1 MRRIAVV
8 IGILLTV
15 SLGSAGCG
23 LAEQANQMT
32 QAAAAQALTAVGYSP
47 DDVVPSDEPSDKPTK
62 PRKALRK
69 NTLHGEIVVPTKDG
83 EKTVLVQRGEVT
95 ALDDNGIT
103 VESSDG
109 FSLTWTYGEKLRV
122 VERRATVEASD
133 ALQVGDQV
141 GVAGAKTDDGGTA
154 RLIVIPLHR

>member
-1 MRRIAVV
+1 MRRIALA
-8 IGILLTV
+8 ITTAALI
-15 SLGSAGCG
+15 SATTGCG
-23 LAEQANQMT
+23 VATDLT

-47 DDVVPSDEPSDKPTK
+47 DDVTTPTDPDRPTT
-62 PRKALRK
+62 PRKALKR
-69 NTLHGEIVVPTKDG
+69 TLHGEIVVQTKDG

-95 ALDDNGIT
+95 RLDGDGIT

-109 FSLTWTYGEKLRV
+109 FSLAWTYGEKLRV
-122 VERRATVEASD
+122 VERRTTVEASD

-154 RLIVIPLHR
+154 RLIVIPVRR